1 MRKIALTLLA
11 LAFLAAVSAAQN
23 DKSAAPKAKAE
34 KAQKISGW
42 ITDEKCASAKGTE
55 ASHID
60 CAKKC
65 IDSGIPAV
73 FVSDKGK
80 KIYKID
86 NQDAAKAHAGHHVKV
101 AAHVTGDS
109 MHIESVTM
117 LKQPKPAA
125 QTGEHKPG
133 M

>member
-1 MRKIALTLLA
+1 MKKIALTFLA
-11 LAFLAAVSAAQN
+11 LALTASMSFAK
-23 DKSAAPKAKAE
+23 DKAPPKP

-55 ASHID
+55 ASHVD

-65 IDSGIPAV
+65 VDSGVPAV
-73 FVSDKGK
+73 FVSEKDK

-86 NQDAAKAHAGHHVKV
+86 NQDQAKAHAGHHVKV
-101 AAHVTGDS
+101 TGQVTGDS
-109 MHIESVTM
+109 IHIDSVSM
-117 LKQPKPAA
+117 LKQPKAEK
-125 QTGEHKPG
+125 QTGEHKSG